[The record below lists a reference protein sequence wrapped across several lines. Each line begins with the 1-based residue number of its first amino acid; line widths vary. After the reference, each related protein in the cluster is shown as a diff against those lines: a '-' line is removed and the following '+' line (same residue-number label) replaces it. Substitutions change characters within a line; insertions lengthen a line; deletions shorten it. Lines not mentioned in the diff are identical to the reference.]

1 MIHNKL
7 SRQLYETIYPVV
19 VQVGNNGYIPFGMG
33 AAWAKFV
40 DHTIS
45 TRKYL
50 DLVNNNDGVPSVP
63 DYIDYQL
70 RLNYDGAFYD
80 SLIRFKSESAVTM
93 FLLRFS

>member
-1 MIHNKL
+1 MIHDKL
-7 SRQLYETIYPVV
+7 SRQLYETLYPVV

-40 DHTIS
+40 DHTIR
-45 TRKYL
+45 TRKFN
-50 DLVNNNDGVPSVP
+50 LVNNTDGVPSVP

-80 SLIRFKSESAVTM
+80 NEIRFKSESAVTM

>member
-1 MIHNKL
+1 MIHDKL
-7 SRQLYETIYPVV
+7 SRQLYETIHPVV
-19 VQVGNNGYIPFGMG
+19 VQVGKNGYIPFGMG

-45 TRKYL
+45 TRKFN
-50 DLVNNNDGVPSVP
+50 LVNSNDGVLSVP
-63 DYIDYQL
+63 DYIDYEL